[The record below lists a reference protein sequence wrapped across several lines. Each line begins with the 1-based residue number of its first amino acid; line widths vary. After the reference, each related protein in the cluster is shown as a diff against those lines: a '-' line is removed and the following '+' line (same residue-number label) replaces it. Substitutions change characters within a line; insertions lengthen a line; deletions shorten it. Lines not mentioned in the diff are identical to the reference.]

1 MAFFSFFTGGK
12 EAERLPPIFP
22 MSVKSDDFVSID
34 CETIYKR
41 ILTDVLER
49 TDGLSDDEQVLF
61 WDNCLGS
68 ENQDGLV
75 SLLAK
80 AMVDKKDLFI
90 AYFANLKVIR
100 KATGPEQAVIE
111 AGYKTKAEA
120 VVLPDGGKGV
130 FISFKNFRQADLIKL
145 YSALEYCGVNSFWK
159 SMNLSKA
166 LQIKI
171 NELRS
176 STGLADSADVK
187 KQAVEIATALSQGL
201 DIYIDAKDVLELLK
215 PDLEATNS
223 AMELVAQKRSFYLG
237 LPAAYIT
244 GADSKALGDTGK
256 GDQKKVEK
264 GLRGYY
270 FSIIK
275 PVTKGIFDKETTYK
289 SEDFDQ
295 ISASME
301 VMKTFS
307 VTDDELVGKENK
319 TKILNKMLG
328 LPADAK
334 GDEPVEPVLPVQLG
348 PDGKP
353 LPPDPNKPPVPG
365 AKPNVPP
372 PKA

>member
-1 MAFFSFFTGGK
+1 MAGFFSFWGGGSK
-12 EAERLPPIFP
+12 VERLPEIFP
-22 MSVKSDDFVSID
+22 MSVKSGDFVTID

-49 TDGLSDDEQVLF
+49 TDGLTDDEKVLL

-68 ENQDGLV
+68 EKQDGLV

-80 AMVDKKDLFI
+80 AMVSQSELFLV
-90 AYFANLKVIR
+90 YKPELKLIR
-100 KATGPEQAVIE
+100 KATGPEETQIRSD
-111 AGYKTKAEA
+111 YKER
-120 VVLPDGGKGV
+120 GESSIGV
-130 FISFKNFRQADLIKL
+130 YITFKNFKQSDMIKL

-176 STGLADSADVK
+176 STGLNDSADVK
-187 KQAVEIATALSQGL
+187 KQAVEIAQALSEGL
-201 DIYIDAKDVLELLK
+201 DIYIDAKDILELLK
-215 PDLEATNS
+215 PDLTATTS
-223 AMELVAQKRSFYLG
+223 AMELIAQKRSFYLG
-237 LPAAYIT
+237 LPASYII
-244 GADSKALGDTGK
+244 GEGSKGIGDSGK
-256 GDQKKVEK
+256 GDQKKVEQ

-275 PVTKGIFDKETTYK
+275 PTMEGIFKKKTTFK

-295 ISASME
+295 IMASME
-301 VMKTFS
+301 VMKTFAI
-307 VTDDELVGKENK
+307 TDDELVSQDNK
-319 TKILNKMLG
+319 RGILNKMLG

-334 GDEPVEPVLPVQLG
+334 GDPSPAPNPQNNPGNQPGG
-348 PDGKP
+348 PGNQ
-353 LPPDPNKPPVPG
+353 DP
-365 AKPNVPP
+365 AKNSPP